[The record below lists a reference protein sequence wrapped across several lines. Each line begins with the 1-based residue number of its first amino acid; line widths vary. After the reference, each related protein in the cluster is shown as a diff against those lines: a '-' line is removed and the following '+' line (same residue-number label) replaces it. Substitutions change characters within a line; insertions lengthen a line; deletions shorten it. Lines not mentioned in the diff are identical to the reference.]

1 MGARSGEEEML
12 TTQGVFCHAQTQRLQ
27 GGIDLQVRPRYRAVW
42 MGEKRMVVVRR
53 GPIRMERRKEWET
66 EIAGMGL
73 GPKDKRVQKACIYKK
88 GRRHGW
94 EETNTGLWVSQRQR
108 DSQGRSLAMQKKPDF
123 FRQRK

>member
-1 MGARSGEEEML
+1 ML
-12 TTQGVFCHAQTQRLQ
+12 AWGWGQKIEFKKHA
-27 GGIDLQVRPRYRAVW
+27 Y
-42 MGEKRMVVVRR
+42 KR
-53 GPIRMERRKEWET
+53 
-66 EIAGMGL
+66 
-73 GPKDKRVQKACIYKK
+73 